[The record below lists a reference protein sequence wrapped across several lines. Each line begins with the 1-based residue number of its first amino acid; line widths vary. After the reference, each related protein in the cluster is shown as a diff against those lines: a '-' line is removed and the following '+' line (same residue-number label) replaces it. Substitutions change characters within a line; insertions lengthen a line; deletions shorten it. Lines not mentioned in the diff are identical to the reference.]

1 MADSERSF
9 ADYVGKAKLVKEST
23 EGFAPPFNSPNPDD
37 APAVFDV
44 YIVQC
49 ENKNAEIGKVRQKY
63 TNGSVERK
71 EIVKDVKNRAL
82 RSMTNVKSVV
92 AYKPYAKG
100 LEITYRK
107 LRNYKVPG
115 AKKPDPD
122 TKKRNKGEQSYA
134 DIENLYKTFL
144 AGLADIPAYTHLD
157 VSLQLPALNTLYTTY
172 HSKNVAMAELSAL
185 ENRLTPERYDM
196 FHNKSTGLIARILS
210 VKDAVKNQYGL
221 TSPEY
226 LSVKSIRV

>member
-1 MADSERSF
+1 MADSENSF
-9 ADYVGKAKLVKEST
+9 ADITGKAKLIKESVD
-23 EGFAPPFNSPNPDD
+23 GFTPAFNSPNPDD
-37 APAVFDV
+37 DPAVYDL
-44 YIVQC
+44 YIDSC
-49 ENKNAEIGKVRQKY
+49 ISKNTEIGKVRQKY

-71 EIVKDVKNRAL
+71 AIVKDVKDCAL
-82 RSMTNVKSVV
+82 RSMTNVKSVI
-92 AYKPYAKG
+92 AYKAFAKG

-115 AKKPDPD
+115 AKKLDPD
-122 TKKRNKGEQSYA
+122 AKKRNKGEQSYA
-134 DIENLYKTFL
+134 DIATLYKTFI

-157 VSLQLPALNTLYTTY
+157 VSLQLPALSTLYTTY
-172 HSKNVAMAELSAL
+172 HNKNIAMAELSAL

-196 FHNKSTGLIARILS
+196 FYNKTTGLKARMLS
-210 VKDAVKNQYGL
+210 VKNAVKNQYGL